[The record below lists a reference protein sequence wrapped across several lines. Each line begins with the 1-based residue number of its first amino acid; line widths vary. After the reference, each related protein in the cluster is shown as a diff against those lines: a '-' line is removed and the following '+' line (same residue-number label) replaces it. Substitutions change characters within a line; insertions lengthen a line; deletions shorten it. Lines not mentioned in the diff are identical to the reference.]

1 MAIVRTQIERL
12 KKDLRKLEK
21 HEKNLIDNE
30 QTDMIKN
37 ILLKKQWLVESIE
50 NLQIAA

>member
-12 KKDLRKLEK
+12 KKDLRRLEK
-21 HEKNLIDNE
+21 YEK
-30 QTDMIKN
+30 DMIEQDKTDTIKD
-37 ILLKKQWLVESIE
+37 ILLKKQWLEESIE

>member
-21 HEKNLIDNE
+21 HEKNLIDND

-37 ILLKKQWLVESIE
+37 ILLKKQWITESIE
-50 NLQIAA
+50 NLQITA